1 MKRYTSLLLPLFLFL
16 SGKAVSQPVRIAI
29 LSDIHYLSPEIAQ
42 PGAALEKYEAAT
54 GRKISDL
61 HAVLDKTLAEIEA
74 AGTDILLITGDI
86 TNHGEKQSHID
97 FTGKL
102 RPLQQRGMRI
112 LVIPGNHDINIPDSR
127 AYIGETPAPAQSISA
142 KEFPEIYG
150 PFGYNDA
157 LKRDTASLS
166 YLAEIDK
173 NTWLLCFDTN
183 RYAEHKTTSVSGGR
197 ILPATMD
204 WALDILY
211 RAKTKNITVLGM
223 MHHGIVEHMP
233 YQATFFPD
241 HILENR
247 ESAAGILAA
256 AGLKIVFTGHFHSN
270 DITQFAGSAGN
281 ILYDVETG
289 SLSQYPF
296 PYRLMTLDTASLSI
310 DTHFIDS
317 VPGTAGLQEKYRKI
331 TESIIRRGIRSRLQ
345 QTGIPFADDA
355 REALVELLT
364 NMYVLHLRG
373 DEVLDEG
380 MLCSVQQFAEAMGS
394 EDFDIE
400 SFQLDFPPAD
410 TELKINL
417 STFASISYQAL
428 CTNNGIFSCFAG
440 THPAQPCVKKEKL
453 FLSVSEFFSFSKQ
466 AADGSQKQRE
476 SSVSANQRNLRNL
489 N

>member
-1 MKRYTSLLLPLFLFL
+1 MKKYTFFLLLLFFFP
-16 SGKAVSQPVRIAI
+16 STNVVSQPVRIAI

-42 PGAALEKYEAAT
+42 PGAALEKYETAT
-54 GRKISDL
+54 GRNLSDL

-97 FTGKL
+97 FTKKL
-102 RPLQQRGMRI
+102 YPLQQRGMRI
-112 LVIPGNHDINIPDSR
+112 QVIPGNHDINIPDSR
-127 AYIGETPAPAQSISA
+127 AYIGEIPAPAQSISS

-150 PFGYNDA
+150 PFGYNGA
-157 LKRDTASLS
+157 LKLDTASLS
-166 YLAEIDK
+166 YLAEINE

-197 ILPATMD
+197 ILPSTMN
-204 WALDILY
+204 WALDIL
-211 RAKTKNITVLGM
+211 RQAKAKNVTVLGM

-233 YQATFFPD
+233 YQATFFPG
-241 HILENR
+241 HILENW

-256 AGLKIVFTGHFHSN
+256 TGLKIVFTGHFHSN
-270 DITQFAGSAGN
+270 DITQFAGSAEN

-296 PYRLMTLDTASLSI
+296 PYRLITLDSTSLSI
-310 DTHFIDS
+310 DARFIES
-317 VPGTAGLQEKYRKI
+317 VPGTAGLQDKYRKT
-331 TESIIRRGIRSRLQ
+331 TESIIRRGVRARLQ

-364 NMYVLHLRG
+364 GLNVLHLKG

-380 MLCSVQQFAEAMGS
+380 MLRSIQQFAEVMDD
-394 EDFDIE
+394 ENFDIN

-410 TELKINL
+410 NKLKINL
-417 STFASISYQAL
+417 
-428 CTNNGIFSCFAG
+428 
-440 THPAQPCVKKEKL
+440 K
-453 FLSVSEFFSFSKQ
+453 
-466 AADGSQKQRE
+466 
-476 SSVSANQRNLRNL
+476 
-489 N
+489 

>member
-1 MKRYTSLLLPLFLFL
+1 MKKYTFFLLLLFFFP
-16 SGKAVSQPVRIAI
+16 STNVVSQPVRIAI

-42 PGAALEKYEAAT
+42 PGAALEKYETAT
-54 GRKISDL
+54 GRNLSDL

-97 FTGKL
+97 FTKKL
-102 RPLQQRGMRI
+102 YPLQQRGMRI
-112 LVIPGNHDINIPDSR
+112 QVIPGNHDINIPDSR
-127 AYIGETPAPAQSISA
+127 AYIGEIPAPSQSISA

-150 PFGYNDA
+150 PFGYNGA
-157 LKRDTASLS
+157 LKLDTASLS
-166 YLAEIDK
+166 YLAEINE

-197 ILPATMD
+197 ILPSTMN
-204 WALDILY
+204 WALDIL
-211 RAKTKNITVLGM
+211 RQAKAKNVTVLGM

-233 YQATFFPD
+233 YQATFFPG
-241 HILENR
+241 HILENW

-270 DITQFAGSAGN
+270 DITQFTGSAEN

-296 PYRLMTLDTASLSI
+296 PYRLITLDSTSLSI
-310 DTHFIDS
+310 DTRFIES
-317 VPGTAGLQEKYRKI
+317 VPGTAGLQDKYRKT
-331 TESIIRRGIRSRLQ
+331 TESIIRRGVRARLQ

-364 NMYVLHLRG
+364 GLNVLHLKG

-380 MLCSVQQFAEAMGS
+380 MLRSIQQFAEVMDV
-394 EDFDIE
+394 ENFDIN

-410 TELKINL
+410 NKLKINL
-417 STFASISYQAL
+417 
-428 CTNNGIFSCFAG
+428 
-440 THPAQPCVKKEKL
+440 K
-453 FLSVSEFFSFSKQ
+453 
-466 AADGSQKQRE
+466 
-476 SSVSANQRNLRNL
+476 
-489 N
+489 

>member
-1 MKRYTSLLLPLFLFL
+1 MKKYTLFLLLLFLFP
-16 SGKAVSQPVRIAI
+16 STNIVSQPVRIAI

-42 PGAALEKYEAAT
+42 PGTALEKYETAT
-54 GRKISDL
+54 GRIISDL

-74 AGTDILLITGDI
+74 AETDILLITGDI

-97 FTGKL
+97 FTKKL
-102 RPLQQRGMRI
+102 YPLQQRGMRI

-127 AYIGETPAPAQSISA
+127 AYIGDAPAPAQSISV
-142 KEFPEIYG
+142 KEFPEFYG

-166 YLAEIDK
+166 YLAEINE

-204 WALDILY
+204 WALDIL
-211 RAKTKNITVLGM
+211 RQAKTKNITVLGM

-233 YQATFFPD
+233 YQATFFPG
-241 HILENR
+241 HILENW
-247 ESAAGILAA
+247 ESAAGILAD
-256 AGLKIVFTGHFHSN
+256 AGLKVLFTGHFHSN
-270 DITQFAGSAGN
+270 DISQFPTSAGN
-281 ILYDVETG
+281 LLYDVGTG

-296 PYRLMTLDTASLSI
+296 PYRLITLAPTSLSI
-310 DTHFIDS
+310 DTRFIES
-317 VPGTAGLQEKYRKI
+317 VPGTAGLQDKYRKT
-331 TESIIRRGIRSRLQ
+331 TESIIRRGIRARLQ

-364 NMYVLHLRG
+364 GLNVLHLKG

-380 MLCSVQQFAEAMGS
+380 MLRSIQQFAEVMGD
-394 EDFDIE
+394 EDFDIN

-410 TELKINL
+410 NKLKI
-417 STFASISYQAL
+417 
-428 CTNNGIFSCFAG
+428 
-440 THPAQPCVKKEKL
+440 KL
-453 FLSVSEFFSFSKQ
+453 K
-466 AADGSQKQRE
+466 
-476 SSVSANQRNLRNL
+476 
-489 N
+489 